1 MKTSISLLFF
11 SIALLGNFGCHHGAR
26 PIDYGNDMC
35 AFCKMSIV
43 DRQHAAMAISA
54 KGKVYTFDA
63 IECLVPFL
71 GAQEAEWSEIL
82 VSDYGTPGKLVPAEN
97 AHFLISKGIP
107 SPMGA
112 FATAFARQTDAETQL
127 KTHGGEL
134 FDWKGIRSKLSM

>member
-1 MKTSISLLFF
+1 MKSFTLVFLLF
-11 SIALLGNFGCHHGAR
+11 ALLLGGIGCHKGPR

-35 AFCKMSIV
+35 AFCKMSVV
-43 DRQHAAMAISA
+43 DRQHAAMAVTE

-71 GAQEAEWSEIL
+71 TAQETSWSHVL
-82 VSDYGTPGKLVPAEN
+82 VSDYEKPGSLVPAGK
-97 AHFLISKGIP
+97 AKYLISKGIP

-112 FATAFARQTDAETQL
+112 FATAFAQQAEAEAQL

-134 FDWKGIRSKLSM
+134 FDWEGIQSKLSF

>member
-1 MKTSISLLFF
+1 MKSTIIFFLF
-11 SIALLGNFGCHHGAR
+11 SAILLGSIGCKQGPR

-43 DRQHAAMAISA
+43 DRQHAALAVTE

-63 IECLVPFL
+63 IECLVPFM
-71 GAQEAEWSEIL
+71 GAQEMSWSYIL
-82 VSDYGTPGKLVPAEN
+82 VSDYATPGVLVPAES
-97 AHFLISKGIP
+97 AKYLISKGIP

-112 FATAFARQTDAETQL
+112 FATAFAQQAEAEAQL

-134 FDWKGIRSKLSM
+134 FNWEGIRTKLSF